1 LRHGIQST
9 DTGLRNGQRDITSL
23 KETSQT
29 IIVMEA
35 TGGQESLL
43 VRLLHEPQ
51 IALAVVNPPQVGDFA
66 KGLGNDAKTDPI
78 DACVIARFGDVVHP
92 VPKAGQSVEH
102 IKLGALVERR
112 RQLLDLVNQKQN
124 RLQQTADSGIRNS
137 IQTVLKGLKAQV
149 KTMDNRIA
157 KSR

>member
-1 LRHGIQST
+1 MRASSPDSAMLCIP
-9 DTGLRNGQRDITSL
+9 L
-23 KETSQT
+23 
-29 IIVMEA
+29 
-35 TGGQESLL
+35 
-43 VRLLHEPQ
+43 
-51 IALAVVNPPQVGDFA
+51 
-66 KGLGNDAKTDPI
+66 
-78 DACVIARFGDVVHP
+78 
-92 VPKAGQSVEH
+92 PKAGQSVEH